1 MTDDVDMGQVIDHD
15 VNLELLTAPF
25 PNAAI
30 KQRTV
35 GGGRSL
41 SYVEGHTVIHRLNAA
56 TNWSWDLR
64 ILDITS
70 MQIGNQTVLRA
81 HVRLTIPGLG
91 SREHIGVQSIA
102 DRAGEDL
109 VKGAVTD
116 AIKKAATLFG
126 VGLELY
132 GPDYGSGEID
142 AKPVRAESASSQPGG
157 GDRQS
162 LGILK
167 AGRARGLTDE
177 EVLDVAQAYVGRI
190 DLNTMPRDTAT
201 KLWSFITRCEN
212 DEILEAVAAGARE
225 RIPTK

>member
-1 MTDDVDMGQVIDHD
+1 MTDEIEMGEVIDHD

-25 PNAAI
+25 PSAAI

-41 SYVEGHTVIHRLNAA
+41 SYVEGHTVIHRLNSA
-56 TNWSWDLR
+56 TNFTWDLR

-70 MQIGNQTVLRA
+70 MLIGNQTVLRA
-81 HVRLTIPGLG
+81 HVRITIPGLG

-132 GPDYGSGEID
+132 GPDYGSGELD
-142 AKPVRAESASSQPGG
+142 SKPVKADAGGG

-167 AGRARGLTDE
+167 AGRERGLNDE
-177 EVLDVAQAYVGRI
+177 EVLDVAHAYVGRI
-190 DLNTMPRDTAT
+190 DLHSMDRDTAT
-201 KLWSFITRCEN
+201 KLWAFLSRGSNE
-212 DEILEAVAAGARE
+212 EIVEAASAGARE
-225 RIPTK
+225 RSASK